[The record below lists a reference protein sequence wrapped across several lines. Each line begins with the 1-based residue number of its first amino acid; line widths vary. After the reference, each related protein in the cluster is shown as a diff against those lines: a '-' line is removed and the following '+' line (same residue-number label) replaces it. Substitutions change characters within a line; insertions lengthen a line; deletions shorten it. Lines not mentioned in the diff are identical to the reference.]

1 MLTVAERQFVQE
13 QLNADVHDLLL
24 AAHRYP
30 GLRMPVVV
38 GQLEALRKIRLKL
51 PEWYRF
57 DLDFPPALSV
67 EQASSA
73 ETARFKSGLFSGR
86 AMADLTGGMGVDAW
100 FFAKQFS
107 RVLYVE
113 QNPELASL
121 AGRNFDVLGADNI
134 TVQAG
139 TAEAF
144 LQKNDR
150 HFDLIYLDP
159 ARRDGQQKRLFR
171 FSDCQPNVLEIK
183 EALLSTA
190 DRVLIKAAPM
200 LDLNLAAE
208 ELGAVA
214 KVWVVSVDG
223 ECKEV
228 LYLLEAGAVAGPE
241 TPIEAVCLGVAPAA
255 LVFSRRAEQLAELAY
270 SEPLRYLY
278 EPDAA
283 LLKAGAFR
291 TFARHF
297 GLKKL
302 HPNTHLYT
310 SETWVREAPGR
321 QFQVEAMV
329 RYDRKALR
337 EVLPE
342 GRALL
347 AARNFP
353 DSVEQMRKKLGLAD
367 GGDWFVFGVTSADA
381 RKKLLVCRRAV
392 DNK

>member
-1 MLTVAERQFVQE
+1 
-13 QLNADVHDLLL
+13 
-24 AAHRYP
+24 
-30 GLRMPVVV
+30 
-38 GQLEALRKIRLKL
+38 
-51 PEWYRF
+51 
-57 DLDFPPALSV
+57 
-67 EQASSA
+67 
-73 ETARFKSGLFSGR
+73 
-86 AMADLTGGMGVDAW
+86 
-100 FFAKQFS
+100 
-107 RVLYVE
+107 
-113 QNPELASL
+113 
-121 AGRNFDVLGADNI
+121 
-134 TVQAG
+134 
-139 TAEAF
+139 
-144 LQKNDR
+144 
-150 HFDLIYLDP
+150 
-159 ARRDGQQKRLFR
+159 
-171 FSDCQPNVLEIK
+171 

-255 LVFSRRAEQLAELAY
+255 LVFSRREEQLAELAY